1 MSASENLGPH
11 LLGRRP
17 SEPDPRDYQLGAFL
31 SDDPLDAA
39 LTTLMTSHAA
49 QATKA
54 WAKIATARIHALEP
68 APGPGPTPTPPAPPT
83 PNPTPPAAPTA
94 VVWGDTDTVLD
105 QGQTPHCVGFGSAQ
119 WGNTLPIDDHFTN
132 ADGDAIYYE
141 CKVIDGEPNAED
153 GSDVRSAG
161 KALRN
166 RQRVAAYAF
175 AASIDEAC
183 QWVLQHGPVIMGTD
197 WTNDMFNPDAQGF
210 VKPSG
215 GVAGGHCYVL
225 LGYDPDTAVLTFLNS
240 WGSGWAENGRFHMH
254 KADAVTLFKNKGEAL
269 AAVELP

>member
-17 SEPDPRDYQLGAFL
+17 SEPDSRDYRLAGFL
-31 SDDPLDAA
+31 SDDPLDTALATLLTSQAA
-39 LTTLMTSHAA
+39 P
-49 QATKA
+49 ATKA
-54 WAKIATARIHALEP
+54 WARIATARIHALGP
-68 APGPGPTPTPPAPPT
+68 APAPSPTPTPPG
-83 PNPTPPAAPTA
+83 PNPTPPVAPTA

-119 WGNTLPIDDHFTN
+119 WGNTLPIDDHFSN
-132 ADGDAIYYE
+132 ADGNAIYYE
-141 CKVIDGEPNAED
+141 CKVIDGEPRTED
-153 GSDVRSAG
+153 GSDVRSAA

-166 RQRVAAYAF
+166 RQRLSAYAF
-175 AASIDEAC
+175 AASIGEAC

-197 WTNDMFNPDAQGF
+197 WTNDMFSPDSRGF
-210 VKPSG
+210 VKPTG

-225 LGYDPDTAVLTFLNS
+225 LGYDPASAVLTFLNS
-240 WGSGWAENGRFHMH
+240 WGSTWAQNGRFHMH
-254 KADAVTLFKNKGEAL
+254 KADAEMLFANKGEAL